1 MLASAPMQAP
11 PFQVHLL
18 PYAERLQR
26 RKIGD
31 IDLAVVHCTELPD
44 LAAARAFAERVLYPD
59 SGTGNSGH
67 WYIDRDGGTWQY
79 VPHERIAHH
88 VRGHNPRSIGIELV
102 NTGRWPDWLD
112 SRRQAM
118 TEPYP
123 DAQVDALLRL
133 LQRLRGEL
141 PALQLV
147 AGHEDLDT
155 DEVAASDDPTRRV
168 RRKLDPGPMF
178 PWASI
183 LPACDL
189 QRLLPQD

>member
-1 MLASAPMQAP
+1 MLASAPMPAA
-11 PFQVHLL
+11 PFQVDLL

-26 RKIGD
+26 RDLGD

-67 WYIDRDGGTWQY
+67 WYIDRDGSAWQY
-79 VPHERIAHH
+79 VPHKRIAHH

-102 NTGRWPDWLD
+102 NIGRYPDWLD

-118 TEPYP
+118 REPYP
-123 DAQVDALLRL
+123 DAQVDALLDL

-141 PALQLV
+141 PGLRLV
-147 AGHEDLDT
+147 AGHEDLDSE
-155 DEVAASDDPTRRV
+155 EVAASDDPTLRV
-168 RRKLDPGPMF
+168 RRKRDPGPMF

-183 LPACDL
+183 HPACGL
-189 QRLLPQD
+189 QRLLP